1 MQAIAGYRIVDT
13 LYTSASSLVYRAL
26 GRAPGHAHAADD
38 ERPVIIKTLR
48 DAHPSPE
55 RIAWF
60 RREYETTRGLSG
72 LAGIIGVHELGVQ
85 QHRWFMVLDDIGASS
100 LAQLARHRRF
110 SIDEIVEVAIDVADA
125 LGRIHERH
133 VIHKDVN
140 PANIVLAPDTRT
152 LAIIDFG
159 ISTTLSRESP
169 AVRAP
174 SELEGTLA
182 YMSPEQTGR
191 MNRALDYRTDFYSL
205 GVTLYELASGR
216 LPFAPAD
223 PLELIHSHI
232 ARQPPPL
239 HQVEP
244 GVDRV
249 FSDIVARLLAKN
261 AEDRYQSAHGLAQDL
276 REYRR
281 QRRQGAVAP
290 FPLAREDVLDRF
302 EIPQKLYG
310 RKHEKER
317 LLAVFERIA
326 EGASELMLV
335 SGYSGIGKSAL
346 VKELYEPITRR
357 RGYFIAGKFDQLQ
370 RDIPYGPIIQA
381 FRGLMH
387 QLLSESEERVA
398 RWRAQLLAAL
408 GASGQV
414 IIDVIPELE
423 LVIGAQPAV
432 PELPASEA
440 QNRFK
445 LAFQRFIAVF
455 TRPEHPLAL
464 FIDDLQWVD
473 GASLDLIHALLTGA
487 ENHHLFVIGAYRDNE
502 VSESHPLMPSLAA
515 LRDAGVVLHEIRLQP
530 LDVEHVCQLIAD
542 TLRCEPGAAR
552 PLAELAHAR
561 TGGNPFFLAEL
572 LKYLHAGALI
582 RFDRGL
588 DRGRWAWRWDID
600 EIRAC
605 GMPDNAV
612 AFMAEKVRKLG
623 RATQQALEL
632 AACTGNVFDLRT
644 LAIVSEK
651 DPGQVAADL
660 RDAVAEGLIL
670 PLDDT
675 YRLADLDVQGLLASL
690 TVTYRF
696 AHDRIQQAAYSLIAG
711 DERRR
716 VHWKVGK
723 LLLEKTPPA
732 AIDQHVF
739 DIVNQ
744 LNQGLEHARDQAERD
759 ELARLDLLAGRKAK
773 ASAAY
778 EPALHYLRAGI
789 ALLLGRG
796 ADFDPGAALALTP
809 AEVGEAVQ
817 RRYRLGLELFEEAA
831 EAACLTGSYE
841 EMHRLIAIVR
851 AHAASLLDALG
862 SYEVE
867 IQAYA
872 ARDQLREGVN
882 AGLAVLALLGI
893 EIPEEPDMDAIGR
906 SAAAAAAAWAG
917 RDIEGLLDAP
927 GMADPQK
934 LAAMEIMARL
944 YIPAFN
950 SAPGVF
956 MLIVFNEV
964 ILSIAHGN
972 ASSSAR
978 GFMAYGFLLCTQGDV
993 ESGYAFGRVALRLAD
1008 RFGGQDKGSA
1018 LFMFDC
1024 FVRHWRES
1032 LIEPPQFLEGYR
1044 LALDAGDLEYAS
1056 LNLVGLVMHAF
1067 WSGEELSRV
1076 AELGARHSATI
1087 RRFKQELPL
1096 ETNDVY
1102 WQTARNLMGKS
1113 ESPCV
1118 MVSEAYDERAKLAF
1132 YVATRNVTEIALL
1145 HVSKLV
1151 LCCVFGDFERA
1162 VENARVA
1169 EQNLAGITASMAM
1182 AAFPFY
1188 DALAFLGCWDALS
1201 DADRQEAL
1209 ARSEKDLETLRA
1221 WSAHAPQNFEHRV
1234 SLVAA
1239 ERARVL
1245 GQAAEARELYDRA
1258 IGLAQQHGYVHEEA
1272 LAHEHAARFHRQG
1285 GPGRHAHLARNY
1297 LHDARYA
1304 YRRWGATAK
1313 VAQLDAAF
1321 PQELAPGAHAP
1332 AELRAG
1338 ASATST
1344 SEMRAGE
1351 TLDLVSILKA
1361 SQALSGEIVLE
1372 GLLRKLLAT
1381 VIENAGAQR
1390 ACLVLEQDG
1399 ALVVEA
1405 EGAVDDAEARLLE
1418 SIPLDACDRLLTGI
1432 VYLVA
1437 RTKKPEVLDDAST
1450 SERFAADAYV
1460 QRTRPK
1466 SILCMPLV
1474 NQGKLTAIL
1483 YLENNLVTAAFTHE
1497 RIEVLNLLSAE
1508 MAIAIDNARLYRA
1521 LEAAN
1526 RELAA
1531 YSHTLENMVAART
1544 SELAAKNQELE
1555 ATLQQLRNTQQQLI
1569 TREKLAS
1576 LGMLT
1581 AGIAHELRNPLN
1593 FINNFA
1599 KLSVRQAEELGNRLN
1614 AWAEKMDRASGDAG
1628 SAPGAGGAGSA
1639 PGAGAADNSINELR
1653 QPLRLLASNA
1663 ALIEKHGARANGI
1676 ISSMLLHA
1684 QPSSEQPVPTDLNG
1698 LLGKSVQ
1705 LVYHGMRSR
1714 TVPVD
1719 VQIEESYDD
1728 SIGQVVVVPQDLSR
1742 VFINIIENAGYATQE
1757 QARRRG
1763 DGFVPR
1769 IWVTTVSKGAQL
1781 EIRIRDN
1788 GTGIAREHL
1797 DKIFMPFFTTK
1808 PAGDGTGLGLSL
1820 SYDVVVHK
1828 HRGELRVDSREGE
1841 YTEFI
1846 IVLPMAPAPPA

>member
-1 MQAIAGYRIVDT
+1 
-13 LYTSASSLVYRAL
+13 
-26 GRAPGHAHAADD
+26 
-38 ERPVIIKTLR
+38 
-48 DAHPSPE
+48 
-55 RIAWF
+55 
-60 RREYETTRGLSG
+60 
-72 LAGIIGVHELGVQ
+72 
-85 QHRWFMVLDDIGASS
+85 
-100 LAQLARHRRF
+100 
-110 SIDEIVEVAIDVADA
+110 VAIDIADT

-133 VIHKDVN
+133 VIHKDLN
-140 PANIVLAPDTRT
+140 PANIILNLDTRT
-152 LAIIDFG
+152 LEIIDFG
-159 ISTTLSRESP
+159 VSSTLSRESP

-232 ARQPPPL
+232 ARQPAPL

-244 GVDRV
+244 GVERA
-249 FSDIVARLLAKN
+249 FSDMVMKLLAKN
-261 AEDRYQSAHGLAQDL
+261 AEDRYQSAHGLLRDL
-276 REYRR
+276 QEYRQ
-281 QRRQGAVAP
+281 QRRHGAVAP

-317 LLAVFERIA
+317 LLEVFERIA

-370 RDIPYGPIIQA
+370 RDIPYGPLIQA

-398 RWRAQLLAAL
+398 RWRGQLLSAL

-445 LAFQRFIAVF
+445 LTFQRFIAVF

-473 GASLDLIHALLTGA
+473 GASLDLVQALLTGA

-502 VSESHPLMPSLAA
+502 VSEAHPLMPSLAA
-515 LRDAGVVLHEIRLQP
+515 LRDAGVVLHEIGLQP
-530 LDVEHVCQLIAD
+530 LDVEHVRQLIAD
-542 TLRCEPGAAR
+542 TLRCDAGAAV

-561 TGGNPFFLAEL
+561 TGGNPFFLSEL
-572 LKYLHAGALI
+572 LKYLRAGELI
-582 RFDRGL
+582 RFDRG
-588 DRGRWAWRWDID
+588 RGAWRWDID

-623 RATQQALEL
+623 RASQQALEL

-651 DPGQVAADL
+651 DPRDMAVDL

-670 PLDDT
+670 PLDES

-723 LLLEKTPPA
+723 LLLGKTPPA
-732 AIDQHVF
+732 EIDQHVF

-744 LNQGLEHARDQAERD
+744 LNQGLEHAGDQAERD

-778 EPALHYLRAGI
+778 EPALHYLRVGI
-789 ALLLGRG
+789 ALLLGKG
-796 ADFDPGAALALTP
+796 AGVDPGAALALLP
-809 AEVGEAVQ
+809 AEVGGAWQ
-817 RRYRLGLELFEEAA
+817 RRYRLSLELFEEAA

-851 AHAASLLDALG
+851 AHATSLLDELG

-867 IQAYA
+867 IQSYA

-882 AGLAVLALLGI
+882 AGLTVLALLGI
-893 EIPEEPDMDAIGR
+893 EIAEEPDMAAIGR

-927 GMADPQK
+927 GMADPQQ

-956 MLIVFNEV
+956 MLIVYNEV

-993 ESGYAFGRVALRLAD
+993 ESGYAFGRLALRLAD

-1032 LIEPPQFLEGYR
+1032 LREPPLFLEGYR

-1076 AELGARHSATI
+1076 AELGARHSSTI
-1087 RRFKQELPL
+1087 RRFQQELPL
-1096 ETNDVY
+1096 ETNNVY
-1102 WQTARNLMGKS
+1102 WQTALNLMGES

-1132 YVATRNVTEIALL
+1132 YVATRNVTEMALL
-1145 HVSKLV
+1145 HVSKLM

-1169 EQNLAGITASMAM
+1169 EQNLAGIPASMAM
-1182 AAFPFY
+1182 AAYPFY
-1188 DALAFLGCWDALS
+1188 DALAFLGRWDELS
-1201 DADRQEAL
+1201 AADRQEAL
-1209 ARSEKDLETLRA
+1209 ARAEKDLETLRT
-1221 WSAHAPQNFEHRV
+1221 WSVHAPANFEHRWC
-1234 SLVAA
+1234 LVAA
-1239 ERARVL
+1239 ERARVE
-1245 GQAAEARELYDRA
+1245 GRAAEARELYDRA
-1258 IGLAQQHGYVHEEA
+1258 IALAQQHGYIHEEA
-1272 LAHEHAARFHRQG
+1272 LAHECAARFHRQ
-1285 GPGRHAHLARNY
+1285 PGHARHAHLARNY

-1304 YRRWGATAK
+1304 YRRWGAVAK
-1313 VAQLDAAF
+1313 VAQLDASF
-1321 PQELAPGAHAP
+1321 PQELAPMAHAP
-1332 AELRAG
+1332 VEFRTAVTT
-1338 ASATST
+1338 TST

-1351 TLDLVSILKA
+1351 TLDLLSILKA

-1390 ACLVLEQDG
+1390 ACLVLDQDG

-1405 EGAVDDAEARLLE
+1405 EGAVDGAETRLLE
-1418 SIPLDACDRLLTGI
+1418 SIPLDGCDRLLTGI

-1437 RTKKPEVLDDAST
+1437 RTRKPEVLDDASAPG
-1450 SERFAADAYV
+1450 RFAADAYV

-1526 RELAA
+1526 KELAA

-1544 SELAAKNQELE
+1544 RELAAKNQELE

-1599 KLSVRQAEELGNRLN
+1599 KLSVRQAEELGNRLA
-1614 AWAEKMDRASGDAG
+1614 AWAGQ
-1628 SAPGAGGAGSA
+1628 AGGASGGE
-1639 PGAGAADNSINELR
+1639 PGVSIDELR

-1684 QPSSEQPVPTDLNG
+1684 QPSSDQPVPTDLNG

-1714 TVPVD
+1714 AVPLD
-1719 VQIEESYDD
+1719 VQIEESYDG
-1728 SIGQVVVVPQDLSR
+1728 SIGAVVVVPQDLSR
-1742 VFINIIENAGYATQE
+1742 VFINIIENACYATQE
-1757 QARRRG
+1757 QARRHG
-1763 DGFVPR
+1763 DDFVPR
-1769 IWVTTVSKGAQL
+1769 IRVATVNRGAQL
-1781 EIRIRDN
+1781 EVRIRDN

-1846 IVLPMAPAPPA
+1846 IALPMTPAPAA

>member
-1 MQAIAGYRIVDT
+1 MQVIAGYRIVET
-13 LYTSASSLVYRAL
+13 LHTSASSLVYRAR
-26 GRAPGHAHAADD
+26 GPAGAPAAG
-38 ERPVIIKTLR
+38 ERPVIIKMLR

-60 RREYETTRGLSG
+60 RREYETTRGLT
-72 LAGIIGVHELGVQ
+72 GIDGVIAAHDLDVQ
-85 QHRWFMVLDDIGASS
+85 QHRWFMVLEDIGASS
-100 LAQLARHRRF
+100 LAQLMRRRRF
-110 SIDEIVEVAIDVADA
+110 SIDELCDVAIAIVDA

-133 VIHKDVN
+133 VIHKDLN
-140 PANIVLAPDTRT
+140 PSNIVLNPDTRA
-152 LAIIDFG
+152 LEIIDFG
-159 ISTTLSRESP
+159 VSSTLSRESP

-232 ARQPPPL
+232 ARQPAPL

-244 GVDRV
+244 GVGRA
-249 FSDIVARLLAKN
+249 FSDMVMKLLAKN
-261 AEDRYQSAHGLAQDL
+261 AEDRYQSAHGLGRDL
-276 REYRR
+276 REYRQ
-281 QRRQGAVAP
+281 QRRHGVVPA

-310 RKHEKER
+310 RKLEKEQ

-326 EGASELMLV
+326 EGASELVLV

-381 FRGLMH
+381 FRGLMR

-398 RWRAQLLAAL
+398 RWRGQLLAAL

-414 IIDVIPELE
+414 LIDVIPELA
-423 LVIGAQPAV
+423 LVIGSQPAV

-455 TRPEHPLAL
+455 TTAEHPLAL

-473 GASLDLIHALLTGA
+473 GASLDLVQALLTGA
-487 ENHHLFVIGAYRDNE
+487 ENHHLLVIGAYRDNE
-502 VSESHPLMPSLAA
+502 VSEAHPLMPSLAA
-515 LRDAGVVLHEIRLQP
+515 LRHAGVVQHEIRLRP

-542 TLRCEPGAAR
+542 TLRCDAAAAT
-552 PLAELAHAR
+552 PLAELACAR
-561 TGGNPFFLAEL
+561 TGGNPFFLGEL
-572 LKYLHAGALI
+572 LKHLHARELF
-582 RFDRGL
+582 RFDRE
-588 DRGRWAWRWDID
+588 RGAWRWDLD
-600 EIRAC
+600 EIRAS
-605 GMPDNAV
+605 GLPDNAV

-623 RATQQALEL
+623 RACQQALEL

-651 DPGQVAADL
+651 DPRAMAADL
-660 RDAVAEGLIL
+660 HDAVVECLIL
-670 PLDDT
+670 PLDET

-759 ELARLDLLAGRKAK
+759 ELARLNLLAGRKAK

-778 EPALHYLRAGI
+778 EPALHYLRVGIELLAGKGAGI
-789 ALLLGRG
+789 DPVAPLAPA
-796 ADFDPGAALALTP
+796 ADEVAASF
-809 AEVGEAVQ
+809 Q
-817 RRYRLGLELFEEAA
+817 RRYRLSLELFEEAA
-831 EAACLTGSYE
+831 EAACLTGSYD
-841 EMHRLIAIVR
+841 EMHRLLAMLR
-851 AHAASLLDALG
+851 MHATSLLDELG

-867 IQAYA
+867 IQSYA

-893 EIPEEPDMDAIGR
+893 DIPEEPDAAAIGR

-917 RDIEGLLDAP
+917 RDIAGLIDAP
-927 GMADPQK
+927 GMADPQQ

-956 MLIVFNEV
+956 MLIVYNEV
-964 ILSIAHGN
+964 ILSITHGN
-972 ASSSAR
+972 ASSSPR

-993 ESGYAFGRVALRLAD
+993 ESGYAFGRLALRLAD

-1032 LIEPPQFLEGYR
+1032 LRTPSLFLDGYR

-1056 LNLVGLVMHAF
+1056 LNLVGMVMHAF

-1076 AELGARHSATI
+1076 AELGARHSSTI

-1102 WQTARNLMGKS
+1102 WQTARNLMGHS

-1118 MVSEAYDERAKLAF
+1118 MVSEAYDERAKLPF
-1132 YVATRNVTEIALL
+1132 YVATRNVTEMALL
-1145 HVSKLV
+1145 HVSKLM
-1151 LCCVFGDFERA
+1151 LCCVFGELERA

-1169 EQNLAGITASMAM
+1169 EQNLAGIPASMAM
-1182 AAFPFY
+1182 AAYPFY
-1188 DALAFLGCWDALS
+1188 DALAFLGRWDQL
-1201 DADRQEAL
+1201 DAAGREEAS
-1209 ARSEKDLETLRA
+1209 ARAARDLDTLRT
-1221 WSAHAPQNFEHRV
+1221 WSVHAPENFEHRCC
-1234 SLVAA
+1234 LVAA
-1239 ERARVL
+1239 ERARVD
-1245 GQAAEARELYDRA
+1245 GRAAEARELYDRA
-1258 IGLAQQHGYVHEEA
+1258 IGLAQQHGFIHEEA
-1272 LAHEHAARFHRQG
+1272 LAHELAARFHRRHG
-1285 GPGRHAHLARNY
+1285 HAHLARNY
-1297 LHDARYA
+1297 LQDARYA
-1304 YRRWGATAK
+1304 YRRWGASAK

-1321 PQELAPGAHAP
+1321 PQELLPAAHVT
-1332 AELRAG
+1332 AELRTT
-1338 ASATST
+1338 ATAAST
-1344 SEMRAGE
+1344 SERRAAE
-1351 TLDLVSILKA
+1351 ALDLLSILKA

-1381 VIENAGAQR
+1381 VLENAGAQR

-1405 EGAVDDAEARLLE
+1405 EGAIDNAESRLLE
-1418 SIPLDACDRLLTGI
+1418 SIPLDGCDRLLAGI

-1437 RTKKPEVLDDAST
+1437 RTRTPEVLDDAST
-1450 SERFAADAYV
+1450 HGMFAADPYV

-1466 SILCMPLV
+1466 SVLCMPLV

-1526 RELAA
+1526 QELEA

-1544 SELAAKNQELE
+1544 RELAAKNQELE

-1599 KLSVRQAEELGNRLN
+1599 KLSVRQADELGARL
-1614 AWAEKMDRASGDAG
+1614 AAFAEQ
-1628 SAPGAGGAGSA
+1628 
-1639 PGAGAADNSINELR
+1639 AGASAALDELR
-1653 QPLRLLASNA
+1653 APLRLLAGNA

-1684 QPSSEQPVPTDLNG
+1684 QPSSDQPVPADLNG

-1714 TVPVD
+1714 AVPVD
-1719 VQIEESYDD
+1719 VAIEESYDE
-1728 SIGQVVVVPQDLSR
+1728 SIGNVVVVPQDLSR
-1742 VFINIIENAGYATQE
+1742 VFINIIENACYATQE
-1757 QARRRG
+1757 QARRRPPG
-1763 DGFVPR
+1763 YVPTIR
-1769 IWVTTVSKGAQL
+1769 VATVNAGAQL
-1781 EIRIRDN
+1781 EVRIRDN

-1797 DKIFMPFFTTK
+1797 DKVFMPFFTTK

-1828 HRGELRVDSREGE
+1828 HHGELRVDSREGE

-1846 IVLPMAPAPPA
+1846 ITLPMTPAPVA